1 VGGLTAVVRQAS
13 SLLLRLTQTPAGST
27 AALVADNLGHV
38 LNTRKGCG
46 SVFPEFGLGDYESAP
61 NTHDA
66 VIVLGK
72 ELRAVVLRYEPRLQ
86 EPEVTLRGRH
96 GYRMI
101 RFSIT
106 GLVDG
111 QPQAFA
117 VDVDTTDRHVDVWP
131 EGER

>member
-1 VGGLTAVVRQAS
+1 MAGQS
-13 SLLLRLTQTPAGST
+13 SSFLSRLTRSPAGS
-27 AALVADNLGHV
+27 APALVAENLGHV

-46 SVFPEFGLGDYESAP
+46 SVLPEFGLGDYEDAP

-72 ELRAVVLRYEPRLQ
+72 ELRAVVLRYEPRLA
-86 EPEVTLRGRH
+86 EPEVTLLGRH

-117 VDVDTTDRHVDVWP
+117 VDVNTSDRHVHVWP

>member
-1 VGGLTAVVRQAS
+1 MVRQS
-13 SLLLRLTQTPAGST
+13 SSFLLRLTRSPVGST
-27 AALVADNLGHV
+27 AALVAENLGHV

-72 ELRAVVLRYEPRLQ
+72 ELRAVVLRYEPRLAA
-86 EPEVTLRGRH
+86 PEVTLLGRY

-101 RFSIT
+101 RFTIT

-111 QPQAFA
+111 EPQAFA
-117 VDVDTTDRHVDVWP
+117 VDVNTSDRHVDVWP